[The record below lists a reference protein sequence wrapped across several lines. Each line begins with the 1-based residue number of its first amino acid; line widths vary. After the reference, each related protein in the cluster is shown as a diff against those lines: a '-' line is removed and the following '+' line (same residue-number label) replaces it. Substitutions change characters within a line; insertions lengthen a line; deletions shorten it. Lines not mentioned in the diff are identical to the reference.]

1 MRSNYLRKSTLSVAF
16 ILGACAGPSVDQTRG
31 PSATTDPSDP
41 IAKMEADVKALAA
54 QCVFDKTAGAM
65 TVAVATGETAIVTMR
80 SADKAILVNG
90 LGCTSDAA
98 TTNYT
103 GAQITAVGSGTAN
116 VLKLLTITGTGAG
129 GANTAMIDFTNGVFA
144 VGAGTATTGIVLDLK
159 GDAGDALVVK
169 GTAGNDVVTAGALG
183 VSVNNAKKLDISFLT
198 GVGKLYFSLG
208 DGNDVFS
215 AGGDTLAGGSSNTA
229 YVAAAAGGLQV
240 FGGAGNDTINEG
252 AAQTKYEVVSGG
264 AGIDTVDYGSRT
276 AAVNVTL
283 GGSLPTL
290 GTLVKTGTSPPTLS
304 ITGTPKKLVN
314 IKVRVNT
321 AGVQASAAIDI
332 SIDGGVTWPAT
343 FLTPLASFS
352 IDTHGISGTGLTINC
367 GAGTYSLDNVWTSPL
382 LGDGEATEGDD
393 IQGDVEIVN
402 GGSGNDTLGGYGDNS
417 LTQGNA
423 PYTLNGGAGDD
434 WFLETNLVTLTGP
447 NATEVL
453 NGGAGTNTVDYSGRT
468 AGLVITMDGLAAND
482 GDPNSTQNGATGE
495 KDNVGKDIQN
505 VLGGSAADT
514 ITGNAY
520 NNVITGGGGADSMVG
535 GDGDDVFFMGTS
547 KVSAGGADTI
557 VGGLG
562 SDTVDYSART
572 DFGVTVTLDGLTGSG
587 ATGQSEADIVDCEN
601 AYGSLTIANKL
612 IGNASANELV
622 GGAGLDS
629 LDGGAGDDVL
639 DGGSGG
645 GIVDLFACGAGFD
658 VVVEKNAG
666 VNKASDFATAATD
679 CEIF

>member
-1 MRSNYLRKSTLSVAF
+1 MRNKILRNSTLSVAF
-16 ILGACAGPSVDQTRG
+16 VLGACAGQSVDQTRG
-31 PSATTDPSDP
+31 PTAAADPSDP

-65 TVAVATGETAIVTMR
+65 TVAVATGETANVTMR

-215 AGGDTLAGGSSNTA
+215 AGGDTVAGGSSNTA
-229 YVAAAAGGLQV
+229 YVAAAVGGLQV

-276 AAVNVTL
+276 AAVGVTL
-283 GGSLPTL
+283 GSGATAMGVVVPAGTSTAVVSL
-290 GTLVKTGTSPPTLS
+290 TGTASKAVSL
-304 ITGTPKKLVN
+304 
-314 IKVRVNT
+314 KVKVST
-321 AGVQASAAIDI
+321 AGANIAAVPKIDI
-332 SIDGGVTWPAT
+332 SIDGGATWAQTAVTAAAT
-343 FLTPLASFS
+343 VAVT
-352 IDTHGISGTGLTINC
+352 GTGLTLAI
-367 GAGTYSLDNVWTSPL
+367 ADGTFVLNDTWVSQRGT
-382 LGDGEATEGDD
+382 DGEALEADD
-393 IQGDVEIVN
+393 IQADVEIVN
-402 GGSGNDTLGGYGDNS
+402 GGSGNDTLSGYKDNS
-417 LTQGNA
+417 LTQGNGA
-423 PYTLNGGAGDD
+423 YTLNGGAGDD
-434 WFLETNLVTLTGP
+434 WFLQTNFVVDKGP

-453 NGGAGTNTVDYSGRT
+453 NGGAGTNTVDYSNRSV
-468 AGLVITMDGLAAND
+468 GLVITMDGLAAND
-482 GDPNSTQNGATGE
+482 GDPNSAQNTATGE
-495 KDNVGKDIQN
+495 KDNVGKDVEN

-514 ITGNAY
+514 ITGNAF
-520 NNVITGGGGADSMVG
+520 NNVITGGGGADSLVG
-535 GDGDDVFFMGTS
+535 GDGDDVFFMGAS
-547 KVSAGGADTI
+547 KVSAGGGDTI

-562 SDTVDYSART
+562 TDTVDYSART

-587 ATGQSEADIVDCEN
+587 ATAQSEADIVDCEN